1 VTGPPA
7 SVTEA
12 GPLRQAGRGIGRAAA
27 LIGGITV
34 IARMVGFGRQLVFAH
49 TVGSHCLGT
58 AYATAN
64 QVPNIIY
71 DIVLGGALT
80 SAIVPVLAGAAA
92 LRAQYRPVPGA
103 RPGNPGAES
112 VPAGGV
118 PADAGHTAG
127 GHAGGGRVANGHMGG
142 APSAGG
148 SPGASP
154 ARPGQPPP
162 APSRPETSGPG
173 TSRAAAAGA
182 GTAATGT
189 TAADVTAAGTTR
201 AGVAGAGT
209 TPALTAEAGKA
220 EAGTAGQRAVTATAR
235 LGADAEA
242 AQIASAL
249 LTWTVVLLAPASLIV
264 ALVAHPLTSL
274 LLGGVPHCAQSA
286 VVSLSSRMLVVFA
299 PQILLYGLA
308 VVLYGIL
315 QAHRRFTAPA
325 LAPVVSSVVVIG
337 AYLAFVP
344 LAAGHRGG
352 LAGLPLSAELMLSV
366 GTTAGV
372 AALMVTALGPA
383 LRLRLRLR
391 PTLRFPPSVAR
402 RVRALAAVGVA
413 AFVAQDTALV
423 VVIVLANGHQG
434 AGAVVLYNY
443 GWQMFFVPYAVLAVP
458 IATSVFPLL
467 SAATGGEFDRT
478 AAGAVRAAML
488 VSWLGAAL
496 LAGAAWPAARLFV
509 THPQQV
515 HQLALTFL
523 AFAPG
528 LVGFGLSAAL
538 SRVLFASGRSRV
550 AATALV
556 GGWLVVIAVDVAA
569 VPLVDARWVV
579 PVLGL
584 GNTIGL
590 TYTGIALVLAVRNA
604 RGTAALRGSARAAGA
619 GLAGAVAG
627 GAAGALVSASLPVSG
642 FIPNA
647 MVTVLACL
655 GAAAVFGVAAL
666 MLDGG
671 DLRALAARSA
681 GRWAR

>member
-34 IARMVGFGRQLVFAH
+34 IARVVGFGRQLVFAH

-92 LRAQYRPVPGA
+92 LRAQYRPVAGA
-103 RPGNPGAES
+103 RPGPPGAGS
-112 VPAGGV
+112 VPAGDV
-118 PADAGHTAG
+118 PADAGHAAG
-127 GHAGGGRVANGHMGG
+127 GQAAGTPR
-142 APSAGG
+142 AG
-148 SPGASP
+148 
-154 ARPGQPPP
+154 
-162 APSRPETSGPG
+162 
-173 TSRAAAAGA
+173 AAGA
-182 GTAATGT
+182 AA
-189 TAADVTAAGTTR
+189 
-201 AGVAGAGT
+201 
-209 TPALTAEAGKA
+209 TPALTAGTGTA
-220 EAGTAGQRAVTATAR
+220 EAGTAVQRALAGGAR
-235 LGADAEA
+235 QGADAEA

-249 LTWTVVLLAPASLIV
+249 LTWTVVVLAPASLIV
-264 ALVAHPLTSL
+264 ALVARPLISL
-274 LLGGVPHCAQSA
+274 LVGGVPHCAQSA
-286 VVSLSSRMLVVFA
+286 VVTVGSRMLVVFA

-325 LAPVVSSVVVIG
+325 LAPVVSSLVVIG

-391 PTLRFPPSVAR
+391 PTLRFPSGVAR

-413 AFVAQDTALV
+413 AFVAQDAALV

-467 SAATGGEFDRT
+467 SAAAGGDFDRT

-509 THPQQV
+509 THPEQV
-515 HQLALTFL
+515 RQLALTFL

-538 SRVLFASGRSRV
+538 SRVLFASGRNRM
-550 AATALV
+550 AGAALV
-556 GGWLVVIAVDVAA
+556 GGWLVVIAVDVAV

-590 TYTGIALVLAVRNA
+590 TYTGIALLAAVRGA
-604 RGTAALRGSARAAGA
+604 RGTAALHGSARAAGA
-619 GLAGAVAG
+619 GLVGAVAG
-627 GAAGALVSASLPVSG
+627 GAVGALVSASLPVSG

-666 MLDGG
+666 ALDGG

>member
-34 IARMVGFGRQLVFAH
+34 IARVVGFGRQLVFAH

-80 SAIVPVLAGAAA
+80 SAIVPVLAGAAI
-92 LRAQYRPVPGA
+92 LRAQYRPVAGDRAGKPG
-103 RPGNPGAES
+103 PGN
-112 VPAGGV
+112 VPAGDI
-118 PADAGHTAG
+118 PADTGHAAGDRAAG
-127 GHAGGGRVANGHMGG
+127 GHAAGGRAANGHMGG
-142 APSAGG
+142 VPAAGG
-148 SPGASP
+148 SPGA
-154 ARPGQPPP
+154 A
-162 APSRPETSGPG
+162 
-173 TSRAAAAGA
+173 
-182 GTAATGT
+182 
-189 TAADVTAAGTTR
+189 
-201 AGVAGAGT
+201 T
-209 TPALTAEAGKA
+209 TPALTAGTGTA
-220 EAGTAGQRAVTATAR
+220 EAGTAGQRAVTGSAR

-242 AQIASAL
+242 ARTASAL
-249 LTWTVVLLAPASLIV
+249 LTWTVVLLAPASVIV
-264 ALVAHPLTSL
+264 ALAAHPLTSL
-274 LLGGVPHCAQSA
+274 LIGGVPHCAQSA
-286 VVSLSSRMLVVFA
+286 VVEVSSRMLVVFA

-344 LAAGHRGG
+344 LAAGHHGG
-352 LAGLPLSAELMLSV
+352 LAGLPLPAQLMLSV

-391 PTLRFPPSVAR
+391 PTLRFPPGVAR

-413 AFVAQDTALV
+413 AFVAQDAALV

-467 SAATGGEFDRT
+467 SAATGAEFDRT

-550 AATALV
+550 AAFALV

-590 TYTGIALVLAVRNA
+590 TYTGIALLAAVRGT
-604 RGTAALRGSARAAGA
+604 RGTAALDGSARAAGA

-627 GAAGALVSASLPVSG
+627 GAVGALVSASLPVSG

-655 GAAAVFGVAAL
+655 GAAVVFGVAAL
-666 MLDGG
+666 VLDGG

>member
-1 VTGPPA
+1 MTGPPA

-12 GPLRQAGRGIGRAAA
+12 GPLRQVGRGIGRAAA
-27 LIGGITV
+27 LIAGITV
-34 IARMVGFGRQLVFAH
+34 IARVVGFGRQLVFAH

-92 LRAQYRPVPGA
+92 LRAQYRPVAGD
-103 RPGNPGAES
+103 RPGKPEAGK
-112 VPAGGV
+112 VPAGDIPAGSSHTGGGQAANGHVGGV
-118 PADAGHTAG
+118 PA
-127 GHAGGGRVANGHMGG
+127 
-142 APSAGG
+142 AGG
-148 SPGASP
+148 SPGAGPPRPAP
-154 ARPGQPPP
+154 ARAGM
-162 APSRPETSGPG
+162 
-173 TSRAAAAGA
+173 AAAEAARA
-182 GTAATGT
+182 GT
-189 TAADVTAAGTTR
+189 
-201 AGVAGAGT
+201 AGAGT
-209 TPALTAEAGKA
+209 TPALTAGA
-220 EAGTAGQRAVTATAR
+220 ETAGQHAVAGNAR

-264 ALVAHPLTSL
+264 ALVAHPLSSL
-274 LLGGVPHCAQSA
+274 LLGGVPHCAQAA
-286 VVSLSSRMLVVFA
+286 VVTVSSRMLVVFA

-352 LAGLPLSAELMLSV
+352 LAGLPLPAELMLSV

-391 PTLRFPPSVAR
+391 PTLRFPSGVAR

-413 AFVAQDTALV
+413 AFVAQDAALV

-509 THPQQV
+509 THPEQV
-515 HQLALTFL
+515 RQLALTFV

-538 SRVLFASGRSRV
+538 SRVLFASSRSRV
-550 AATALV
+550 AAAALV

-590 TYTGIALVLAVRNA
+590 TYTGIALLAAVRST

-627 GAAGALVSASLPVSG
+627 GAVGALVSAGLPVSG

-647 MVTVLACL
+647 VVTVLACL
-655 GAAAVFGVAAL
+655 GAATVFGVAAL
-666 MLDGG
+666 VLDGG

-681 GRWAR
+681 GRWSR

>member
-34 IARMVGFGRQLVFAH
+34 VARVVGFGRQLVFAH

-92 LRAQYRPVPGA
+92 LRAQYRPV
-103 RPGNPGAES
+103 
-112 VPAGGV
+112 AG
-118 PADAGHTAG
+118 
-127 GHAGGGRVANGHMGG
+127 
-142 APSAGG
+142 
-148 SPGASP
+148 
-154 ARPGQPPP
+154 ARPGQPGAGNVP
-162 APSRPETSGPG
+162 AGDAPVG
-173 TSRAAAAGA
+173 TGHATGGHAAGSHA
-182 GTAATGT
+182 
-189 TAADVTAAGTTR
+189 
-201 AGVAGAGT
+201 
-209 TPALTAEAGKA
+209 PAEAGA
-220 EAGTAGQRAVTATAR
+220 EQRGATAGAR

-249 LTWTVVLLAPASLIV
+249 LTWTVVLLAPASLLI
-264 ALVAHPLTSL
+264 ALVAHPLISL
-274 LLGGVPHCAQSA
+274 LVGGVPHCAQSA
-286 VVSLSSRMLVVFA
+286 VVTVSSRMLVVFA

-391 PTLRFPPSVAR
+391 PTLRFPRGVAR

-413 AFVAQDTALV
+413 AFVAQDAALV

-467 SAATGGEFDRT
+467 SAAAGGDFDRT

-515 HQLALTFL
+515 RQLALTFL

-550 AATALV
+550 AGAALV

-569 VPLVDARWVV
+569 VPLVNARWVV

-590 TYTGIALVLAVRNA
+590 TYTGIALLAAVRGV
-604 RGTAALRGSARAAGA
+604 RGRAALHGSARAAGA

-627 GAAGALVSASLPVSG
+627 GAVGALVSASLPVSG

-666 MLDGG
+666 VLDGG
-671 DLRALAARSA
+671 DLRALAARSG

>member
-1 VTGPPA
+1 MTGPPA

-12 GPLRQAGRGIGRAAA
+12 SPLRQAGRGIGRAAA

-34 IARMVGFGRQLVFAH
+34 VARVVGFGRQLVFAH

-64 QVPNIIY
+64 QVPNIVY

-80 SAIVPVLAGAAA
+80 SAIVPVMAGAAA
-92 LRAQYRPVPGA
+92 LRAQYRPVA
-103 RPGNPGAES
+103 SDRPGKPES
-112 VPAGGV
+112 GNVPARDVAADHRHTGGGQAANGHLGGV
-118 PADAGHTAG
+118 PA
-127 GHAGGGRVANGHMGG
+127 
-142 APSAGG
+142 AGG
-148 SPGASP
+148 SPGAGPASP
-154 ARPGQPPP
+154 APPR
-162 APSRPETSGPG
+162 AETSGPG
-173 TSRAAAAGA
+173 TSRAAAAAA
-182 GTAATGT
+182 GTAR
-189 TAADVTAAGTTR
+189 AGTT
-201 AGVAGAGT
+201 GAGT
-209 TPALTAEAGKA
+209 TPALTAEAG
-220 EAGTAGQRAVTATAR
+220 TAGQRAVAGSAR

-249 LTWTVVLLAPASLIV
+249 LTWTVVLLAPASLII

-274 LLGGVPHCAQSA
+274 LLGGVPHCSQAA
-286 VVSLSSRMLVVFA
+286 VITVSSRMLVVFA

-372 AALMVTALGPA
+372 AALMVAALGPA

-391 PTLRFPPSVAR
+391 PTLRFPLGVAR

-413 AFVAQDTALV
+413 AFVAQDAALV

-458 IATSVFPLL
+458 IATSVFPVL
-467 SAATGGEFDRT
+467 STAAEGEFDRT

-509 THPQQV
+509 THPDQV
-515 HQLALTFL
+515 RQLALTFI

-550 AATALV
+550 AAAALV

-590 TYTGIALVLAVRNA
+590 TYTGIALLVAVRGT

-627 GAAGALVSASLPVSG
+627 GAVGALVSASLPVSG

-666 MLDGG
+666 VLDGG

-681 GRWAR
+681 ARWGR

>member
-1 VTGPPA
+1 MTGPPA

-12 GPLRQAGRGIGRAAA
+12 GPLRQVGRGIGGAAA

-34 IARMVGFGRQLVFAH
+34 VARVVGFSRQLVFAH

-92 LRAQYRPVPGA
+92 LRAQYRPV
-103 RPGNPGAES
+103 
-112 VPAGGV
+112 AG
-118 PADAGHTAG
+118 
-127 GHAGGGRVANGHMGG
+127 
-142 APSAGG
+142 
-148 SPGASP
+148 
-154 ARPGQPPP
+154 ARPGQP
-162 APSRPETSGPG
+162 G
-173 TSRAAAAGA
+173 AASVPAGA
-182 GTAATGT
+182 GKTAAGTTAAGTTAAGT
-189 TAADVTAAGTTR
+189 TAADTTR
-201 AGVAGAGT
+201 AGTTAAGA
-209 TPALTAEAGKA
+209 TPALTTGTGTA
-220 EAGTAGQRAVTATAR
+220 EAGTAGQRALAGRAR
-235 LGADAEA
+235 QGADAEA

-249 LTWTVVLLAPASLIV
+249 LTWTVVVLAPASLIV
-264 ALVAHPLTSL
+264 ALVARPIISL
-274 LLGGVPHCAQSA
+274 LVGGVPHCAQSA
-286 VVSLSSRMLVVFA
+286 VVTVSSRMLVVFA

-391 PTLRFPPSVAR
+391 PTLRFPSGVAR

-413 AFVAQDTALV
+413 AFVAQDAALV

-443 GWQMFFVPYAVLAVP
+443 AWQMFFVPYAVLAVP
-458 IATSVFPLL
+458 IATSAFPLL
-467 SAATGGEFDRT
+467 SAAAGGDFDTT
-478 AAGAVRAAML
+478 AARAVRAAML

-509 THPQQV
+509 THPEQV
-515 HQLALTFL
+515 RQLCLL
-523 AFAPG
+523 
-528 LVGFGLSAAL
+528 
-538 SRVLFASGRSRV
+538 
-550 AATALV
+550 
-556 GGWLVVIAVDVAA
+556 
-569 VPLVDARWVV
+569 
-579 PVLGL
+579 
-584 GNTIGL
+584 
-590 TYTGIALVLAVRNA
+590 YTSPSPRD
-604 RGTAALRGSARAAGA
+604 S
-619 GLAGAVAG
+619 
-627 GAAGALVSASLPVSG
+627 
-642 FIPNA
+642 
-647 MVTVLACL
+647 
-655 GAAAVFGVAAL
+655 
-666 MLDGG
+666 
-671 DLRALAARSA
+671 
-681 GRWAR
+681 

>member
-1 VTGPPA
+1 
-7 SVTEA
+7 VTEA
-12 GPLRQAGRGIGRAAA
+12 SPLRQAGRGIGRAAA

-34 IARMVGFGRQLVFAH
+34 VARVVGFGRQLVFAH

-92 LRAQYRPVPGA
+92 A
-103 RPGNPGAES
+103 RRTPYGPTGGKGRKAGHPAPAAEGCA
-112 VPAGGV
+112 PAGGAV
-118 PADAGHTAG
+118 PGGAVAG
-127 GHAGGGRVANGHMGG
+127 GAVPGGAVAGGAR
-142 APSAGG
+142 GG
-148 SPGASP
+148 SAAVGNVPDGS
-154 ARPGQPPP
+154 GG
-162 APSRPETSGPG
+162 SGP
-173 TSRAAAAGA
+173 
-182 GTAATGT
+182 
-189 TAADVTAAGTTR
+189 
-201 AGVAGAGT
+201 
-209 TPALTAEAGKA
+209 
-220 EAGTAGQRAVTATAR
+220 
-235 LGADAEA
+235 DAEA

-249 LTWTVVLLAPASLIV
+249 LTWAVVLLAPASLII
-264 ALVAHPLTSL
+264 ALIARPLASL
-274 LLGGVPHCAQSA
+274 LLAGVPHCSQATE
-286 VVSLSSRMLVVFA
+286 VMVSSRMLAVFA

-325 LAPVVSSVVVIG
+325 VAPVVSSLVVIG

-352 LAGLPLSAELMLSV
+352 LAGLPLAAELVLSV

-372 AALMVTALGPA
+372 AALMLTALGPA

-391 PTLRFPPSVAR
+391 PTLRFPPGVAR

-413 AFVAQDTALV
+413 AFIAQDASLV
-423 VVIVLANGHQG
+423 AVIVLANGHQG
-434 AGAVVLYNY
+434 EGAVVLYNY

-458 IATSVFPLL
+458 IATSAFPLL
-467 SAATGGEFDRT
+467 SATSGEEFDRT
-478 AAGAVRAAML
+478 AARATRAAML

-496 LAGAAWPAARLFV
+496 LAGAAVPAARLFV
-509 THPQQV
+509 SHPQQV
-515 HQLALTFL
+515 HQLALTFA

-528 LVGFGLSAAL
+528 LVGFGVSAAL
-538 SRVLFASGRSRV
+538 SRVLFASGRNRV
-550 AATALV
+550 AAAALV

-569 VPLVDARWVV
+569 VPLVASRWVV

-590 TYTGIALVLAVRNA
+590 TYAGIALLAAVRGT
-604 RGTAALRGSARAAGA
+604 RGAAALRGIPRAAGA

-627 GAAGALVSASLPVSG
+627 AAAGAVVSASLSVSG
-642 FIPNA
+642 FFPNA
-647 MVTVLACL
+647 AVTLLACL
-655 GAAAVFGVAAL
+655 CAAAAFGVAAL
-666 MLDGG
+666 VLDGG
-671 DLRALAARSA
+671 DLRALAVRVV
-681 GRWAR
+681 GRWSR